1 MTKNVSADLMM
12 GGGVFYFFKVKF
24 QEWEGTAVDF
34 DQAHRLWLD
43 THRKRRSGER
53 KDRLERGHGH
63 GEQLFLRN
71 VWWPLRG
78 DLDHLHPEYEISDW
92 RGRPY
97 FADFAWLTEAVKLII
112 EVKGF
117 GPHVRDMDRT
127 MYSRELNR
135 EVFLQAIGYRV
146 VSLSYDDVERQPE
159 ICIMLLRML
168 LSRFEVSGQQADLP
182 KLALKSTLLQAVQ
195 LGRPIRPKDVEAQL
209 GVNHRTAVR
218 YLQQL
223 CELGAVV
230 RGGAVYLLA
239 GSLLR

>member
-1 MTKNVSADLMM
+1 M
-12 GGGVFYFFKVKF
+12 
-24 QEWEGTAVDF
+24 EF
-34 DQAHRLWLD
+34 DETHQRWLAS
-43 THRKRRSGER
+43 HRKHRSGER

-78 DLDHLHPEYEISDW
+78 SLDNLHPEYEIADW
-92 RGRPY
+92 RGWPY

-112 EVKGF
+112 EIKGF

-135 EVFLQAIGYRV
+135 EIFLQALGYRV
-146 VSLSYDDVERQPE
+146 ISLSYDDVERQPE

-168 LSRFEVSGQQADLP
+168 MSRFEVSGQCDLA
-182 KLALKSTLLQAVQ
+182 KIALKSTLLQAVQ
-195 LGRPIRPKDVEAQL
+195 IGKSIRPKDVERQL

-223 CELGAVV
+223 CQQGWLHAHSSGISGRVLMYDVV
-230 RGGAVYLLA
+230 RRDWDAFDW
-239 GSLLR
+239 